1 MTASAIVAVLLEV
14 SWRAAFVAAMVGGV
28 LWLWRVKGGAARHA
42 AWTAVMVVML
52 LMPAL
57 MAVVPS
63 VSVPVPMPSFPT
75 IPAEASGAVDV
86 PAPVR
91 DSRTDAVVATS
102 APVASTVEFTA
113 SSVTFRPNAV
123 TRAAVTWPQV
133 AVALWLVGVAVNLLV
148 MMMGWRLAVR
158 LIASAR
164 VSEIDPR
171 VMESSAVVAPCAV
184 GLWRVRVLV
193 PQAWRTWSRAGRDA
207 VLVHEL
213 SHVARRDLVVAFVAR
228 LNRAV
233 FWFHPIAWWLER
245 RIAAAAEQ
253 ACDEAVLQAGQDPQR
268 YASVLVEMAKGL
280 RGAGSRVAWQSLGM
294 VNGSDLES
302 RVDRVL
308 TGTVPRLSRIR
319 AVGVVTA
326 ATVAVMAAIGCQRLP
341 VEPTPP
347 PLAENPEITA
357 RMQRD
362 VESRAA
368 GNTARSMTPDE
379 VHALTEQV
387 IANPD
392 DRVLVD
398 RLVRYYSAQRD
409 IRPDTP
415 FVPSTTFLDS
425 HRRVVLWAIEH
436 RPESLLTQ
444 WRVPKS
450 HDPTGYETARKLWA
464 SHVSS
469 PGATARSVG
478 QAISFTLL
486 SDPAAA
492 ERMIFDAKRRFP
504 RVVRPNGELGGSAER
519 NWASRLGHLYAA
531 VLLGTYQD
539 PSPFAPPNPS
549 LAATPEGQRVR
560 AIVEASSN
568 AVIVGA
574 VGDSLVGRS
583 TMADQPLHFDANAL
597 GLEYIRR
604 SMQLD
609 PTDPA
614 QPIRRANLERKEW
627 QLFLASQT
635 AKVRAATGLGLEQ
648 LPPAQ
653 VMALPEDL
661 QWTTLPYLAE
671 RAYAKA
677 MSRGFQN
684 HRDNVWSEYLG
695 RARSYSDRAITLL
708 QRRNDPGVVRM
719 QYDAHVV
726 RGWAAIADN
735 DRALAITHLN
745 AAIDAL
751 VAKPIT
757 LMDGRGP
764 LHTLTNYLIKAG
776 DTGPVAD
783 AFDRLAALGEEDM
796 AEFKKSAEDLRAGR
810 MPDQYQRMMAW
821 LEEQKR

>member
-14 SWRAAFVAAMVGGV
+14 SWRAVFVAAMVGGV

-42 AWTAVMVVML
+42 AWTASMVVML

-63 VSVPVPMPSFPT
+63 VSVPMPSFAT
-75 IPAEASGAVDV
+75 TPAEASDAVDV
-86 PAPVR
+86 PAPAR
-91 DSRTDAVVATS
+91 GSRTDAVVAPS
-102 APVASTVEFTA
+102 APPASTVEFAPT
-113 SSVTFRPNAV
+113 SVSFRQSAAPPS
-123 TRAAVTWPQV
+123 AVTWPQV

-148 MMMGWRLAVR
+148 MMMGWRLARR

-171 VMESSAVVAPCAV
+171 VMETSAVVAPCAV

-213 SHVARRDLVVAFVAR
+213 SHVARHDLLVAFVAR

-253 ACDEAVLQAGQDPQR
+253 ACDEAVLLAGQDPQR

-308 TGTVPRLSRIR
+308 TGTVPRLSRSR

-326 ATVAVMAAIGCQRLP
+326 ATVAVVAAIGCQRRP
-341 VEPTPP
+341 VEPPPP

-368 GNTARSMTPDE
+368 GVAVRSMTPDE

-392 DRVLVD
+392 DRALVD
-398 RLVRYYSAQRD
+398 RLVRYYSSQRD

-415 FVPSTTFLDS
+415 FVPSTIFLDS

-436 RPESLLTQ
+436 KPESQLTR
-444 WRVPKS
+444 WRFPKAA
-450 HDPTGYETARKLWA
+450 DPEGYEAARALWTK
-464 SHVSS
+464 HLSS
-469 PGATARSVG
+469 NKATARSYYE
-478 QAISFTLL
+478 AISFALL
-486 SDPAAA
+486 SDPTSA
-492 ERMIFDAKRRFP
+492 ERLVADARRRFP
-504 RVVRPNGELGGSAER
+504 TTVRPDGRPGRSMER
-519 NWASRLGHLYAA
+519 DWSSRLGHVYGA
-531 VLLGTYQD
+531 VILGTYEE
-539 PSPFAPPNPS
+539 PFGFARPNPH
-549 LAATPEGQRVR
+549 LAASSNAQRVR
-560 AIVEASSN
+560 AIVDASSD
-568 AVIVGA
+568 AAMVGA
-574 VGDSLVGRS
+574 VGEELAGARQDASR
-583 TMADQPLHFDANAL
+583 PLHFDTRSV
-597 GLEYIRR
+597 GLAYLRR
-604 SMQLD
+604 SLELD
-609 PTDPA
+609 PD
-614 QPIRRANLERKEW
+614 QPWRQVSLERKEW
-627 QLFLASQT
+627 QVFLGSQ
-635 AKVRAATGLGLEQ
+635 ADKVRAATGLGLEQ
-648 LPPAQ
+648 LLPAQ
-653 VMALPEDL
+653 LMALPEDL

-684 HRDNVWSEYLG
+684 HRDSVWSEYLG
-695 RARSYSDRAITLL
+695 RARSYSDHAITLL

>member
-14 SWRAAFVAAMVGGV
+14 SWRAVFVAAMVGGV

-42 AWTAVMVVML
+42 AWTASMVVML

-233 FWFHPIAWWLER
+233 FWFHPMAWWLER

-268 YASVLVEMAKGL
+268 YASVLVEMAKSL
-280 RGAGSRVAWQSLGM
+280 RGAGSRVAWQSIGM

-308 TGTVPRLSRIR
+308 TGTVPRLSRSR

-326 ATVAVMAAIGCQRLP
+326 ATVAVVAAIGCQRRP

-392 DRVLVD
+392 DRALVD
-398 RLVRYYSAQRD
+398 RLVRYYSAQWD
-409 IRPDTP
+409 FRPGTT

-436 RPESLLTQ
+436 KPESSLVQ
-444 WRVPKS
+444 WRMPRAA
-450 HDPTGYETARKLWA
+450 DPTGYDAARLLWA
-464 SHVSS
+464 RLLTSKDVSV
-469 PGATARSVG
+469 RNYE
-478 QAISFTLL
+478 QAILFTLL
-486 SDPAAA
+486 SDPVAA
-492 ERMIFDAKRRFP
+492 ERMVMDARRRFP
-504 RVVRPNGELGGSAER
+504 RVVKTDGTLGGSLER
-519 NWASRLGHLYAA
+519 TWGTHLGRVYAR
-531 VLLGTYQD
+531 VMLGTFEY
-539 PSPFAPPNPS
+539 PFFFPFGQPNPA
-549 LAATPEGQRVR
+549 LAASPEAQRVR
-560 AIVEASSN
+560 AIVDASSD
-568 AVIVGA
+568 AAMVGA
-574 VGDSLVGRS
+574 VGEELAGARQDASR
-583 TMADQPLHFDANAL
+583 PLHFDAKSV
-597 GLEYIRR
+597 GLAYLRR
-604 SMQLD
+604 SLELD
-609 PTDPA
+609 PD
-614 QPIRRANLERKEW
+614 QPWRQVSLERKEW

-735 DRALAITHLN
+735 DRARAITHLN